1 MSVLNNYIIIKNQV
15 SSLSTNTKI
24 IVVTKTFDI
33 DIINPI
39 IAHGHIHFGEN
50 KVQEA
55 IRKWQPVIHQY
66 PNLKLHLI
74 GHLQSNKVRE
84 AVKTFDYIHSLSSE
98 KLANKLINEEHL
110 IKKKLKYFIQIN
122 LTNSKDRIGIRPDEA
137 TNFIQYCIN
146 DLKLQIIG
154 LMCIPSINE
163 NPNYSFSQLKKIAD
177 KNNLNELSIGMS
189 NDYLIAIKYGS
200 TYIRIGSRIFGDRKK
215 SQ

>member
-55 IRKWQPVIHQY
+55 IRKWQPIIDQY

-122 LTNSKDRIGIRPDEA
+122 FTNSKDRIGIRPDEA

-163 NPNYSFSQLKKIAD
+163 HPNYSFSQLKKIAD